1 MSAFQYF
8 TKIDIVKHVKA
19 SGGLLSE
26 YSIGDPE
33 QRQLKLKHA
42 WHWFVRASTN
52 DGRPLIGGTN
62 LIWMVV
68 DWVASGSGP
77 CTNGTHKCP
86 RNLAHDFGV
95 SPRMCNHVSYP
106 SWRF

>member
-33 QRQLKLKHA
+33 QKQLKLKHA
-42 WHWFVRASTN
+42 WHWFVCASTN

-62 LIWMVV
+62 LIGW
-68 DWVASGSGP
+68 WLIGSLQVAGHAQTAP
-77 CTNGTHKCP
+77 INA
-86 RNLAHDFGV
+86 REI
-95 SPRMCNHVSYP
+95 
-106 SWRF
+106 